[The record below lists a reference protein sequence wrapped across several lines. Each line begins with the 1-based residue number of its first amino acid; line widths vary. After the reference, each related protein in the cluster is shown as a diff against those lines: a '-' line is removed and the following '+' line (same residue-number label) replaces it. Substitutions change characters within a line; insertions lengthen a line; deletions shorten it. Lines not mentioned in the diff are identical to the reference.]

1 VSATARDDIAPPA
14 ATPGGFA
21 LPAALTMDEA
31 AEVLRGVE
39 QALRA
44 VPAAGAL
51 RIDASAL
58 AELDTG
64 AIALLL
70 QARRL
75 ATSRGL
81 GFELA
86 AVPDKLAALARLYG
100 VATLLG
106 IAGDDKAESRAAAAG

>member
-1 VSATARDDIAPPA
+1 MSATARIETAAPASAPA
-14 ATPGGFA
+14 GFA
-21 LPAALTMDEA
+21 LPATVTMDEA
-31 AEVLRGVE
+31 AAVLRGVE

-44 VPAAGAL
+44 LPSAGVL
-51 RIDASAL
+51 RIDTSAL

-86 AVPDKLAALARLYG
+86 AVPDKLASLARLYG

-106 IAGDDKAESRAAAAG
+106 IAGDGKSASSAAAAG